1 MDNSLKKLLALF
13 LLLLP
18 LFLPLSAKA
27 QSFEEGSLPTME
39 QVYDAVPFM
48 EDSTIDTQDFTIN
61 GQENILTEEQLD
73 TMAKVSSLLGGTFL
87 LIFLFSGIVLYVFFG
102 ITQQKTAQRLG
113 LEKSW
118 HAWVPILSTIQL
130 FKMGDQNPLLILLS
144 LVPVIGQ
151 LALTVLSIMVYC
163 KIAEKL
169 GYDKLFGLL
178 SLVPIGPFI
187 MWGMF
192 AWGEKSITTQTP
204 VTPQN
209 PENLVSAQPTPTILP
224 LAEEQSQI
232 QPTASPVTETTT
244 QPITETTPNIQPT
257 PPSEPTTY
265 TPPTQTPE
273 IPPQI

>member
-18 LFLPLSAKA
+18 LFLPLPTKA

-113 LEKSW
+113 FEKSW

-169 GYDKLFGLL
+169 GYDKLVGLL
-178 SLVPIGPFI
+178 PLIPVGAFV

-204 VTPQN
+204 GTPQN

-224 LAEEQSQI
+224 LVEEQSQI
-232 QPTASPVTETTT
+232 KPTASPVTETTT
-244 QPITETTPNIQPT
+244 QSITETTPNIQPT
-257 PPSEPTTY
+257 PTLEPTTY

>member
-113 LEKSW
+113 FEKSW

-178 SLVPIGPFI
+178 PLIPVGAFV

-224 LAEEQSQI
+224 LVEEQSQI
-232 QPTASPVTETTT
+232 KPTASPVTATTT

-257 PPSEPTTY
+257 PTPEPTTY

>member
-18 LFLPLSAKA
+18 LFLPLSTKA

-169 GYDKLFGLL
+169 EYDKLFGLL
-178 SLVPIGPFI
+178 PLIPVGAFV

-192 AWGEKSITTQTP
+192 AWGKKSIPTQTQ
-204 VTPQN
+204 VTPLN
-209 PENLVSAQPTPTILP
+209 PENLVSATPSPTILP
-224 LAEEQSQI
+224 LVEEQPQI
-232 QPTASPVTETTT
+232 QPTASPVTETT
-244 QPITETTPNIQPT
+244 PNIQPT
-257 PPSEPTTY
+257 TY
-265 TPPTQTPE
+265 TQPIQTPE
-273 IPPQI
+273 IPPQM

>member
-18 LFLPLSAKA
+18 LFLPLSTKA

-130 FKMGDQNPLLILLS
+130 FKMGDQNPWLILLF
-144 LVPVIGQ
+144 LVPGLGQ
-151 LALTVLSIMVYC
+151 LALTVLSIVVYC
-163 KIAEKL
+163 KIAKKL
-169 GYDKLFGLL
+169 GYDKLVGLL
-178 SLVPIGPFI
+178 PLIPVGAFV

-192 AWGEKSITTQTP
+192 AWGKKSIPTQTQ
-204 VTPQN
+204 VTPLN
-209 PENLVSAQPTPTILP
+209 PENLVSATPSPTILP
-224 LAEEQSQI
+224 LVEEQPQI
-232 QPTASPVTETTT
+232 QPTASPVTETT
-244 QPITETTPNIQPT
+244 PNIQPT
-257 PPSEPTTY
+257 TY
-265 TPPTQTPE
+265 TQPIQTPE
-273 IPPQI
+273 IPPQM

>member
-18 LFLPLSAKA
+18 LFLPLPTKA

-113 LEKSW
+113 FEKSW

-144 LVPVIGQ
+144 LVPVLGQ

-169 GYDKLFGLL
+169 GYDKLVGLL
-178 SLVPIGPFI
+178 PLIPVGAFV

-204 VTPQN
+204 GTPQN

-224 LAEEQSQI
+224 LVEEQSQI
-232 QPTASPVTETTT
+232 KPTASPVTETTT
-244 QPITETTPNIQPT
+244 QSITETTPNIQPT
-257 PPSEPTTY
+257 PTLEPTTY